1 MSCKNDFMLLAIK
14 AAAMMIENGGETY
27 RAEECCISILNG
39 CGAREVNVITLPTAV
54 VATAEIDGE
63 MRTECA
69 SVKNRTINLT
79 MIDRINA
86 VSRRIAMCEITV
98 EQGFDILENRKT
110 DEGMR
115 PIVRALLFSFAAGS
129 FAVIFGGGFSEFVAA
144 YFAAF
149 FCRYFIQFVEKITNY
164 NFLSTLGGSMIIAV
178 CARIAAAASNTIE
191 VEPIIIGAIMPL
203 VPGLAMTN
211 ALRDTINGDLISGL
225 SRGVETLICAVAI
238 ASGVAIVLSV

>member
-1 MSCKNDFMLLAIK
+1 
-14 AAAMMIENGGETY
+14 MMIENGGETY

-39 CGAREVNVITLPTAV
+39 CGAKEVNVIALPTAV
-54 VATAEIDGE
+54 IATAEIDGE

-69 SVKNRTINLT
+69 SVKNRTINLS

-98 EQGFDILENRKT
+98 EEGFEILEKRS
-110 DEGMR
+110 DESGMR
-115 PIVRALLFSFAAGS
+115 PVVRALLFSLASGS
-129 FAVIFGGGFSEFVAA
+129 FAVIFGGGVGEFIAA

-149 FCRYFIQFVEKITNY
+149 FCRYFVQFVESITSY

-178 CARIAAAASNTIE
+178 CARLAAVFYNTIE
-191 VEPIIIGAIMPL
+191 VEPVIIGAIMPL

-225 SRGVETLICAVAI
+225 SRGVETLICAIAI
-238 ASGVAIVLSV
+238 ASGVAIVLAV